1 MKQESRLSG
10 FVFEGENMSNSSNR
24 NRKRMIFV
32 FFIVCLMC
40 TALIFRVGWIQ
51 VVASDHYAKLAVEQ
65 QTMDTPIPAKRG
77 VIYDRNGKE
86 MAISAVT
93 NTIWARP
100 GDVKSART
108 EEEGLAKQQHVAKVL
123 AEILEMD
130 EAKVYETV
138 TAKKS
143 LVRVAKYVDKDK
155 ADRIR
160 EAQLPGISIAE
171 DVKRYYPIGA
181 FAAHVLGSTTDDNRG
196 LSGIELKYDKY
207 LSGIPG
213 RWIKNTDVAGD
224 SLSYGV
230 EKYFQAE
237 DGLSVMLTI
246 DEVIQHYVEKS
257 IKQVQADTQAERVFC
272 LIMDPQTGDILAM
285 ALTPEFDPNDPRTP
299 LDPAAAE
306 YVKSLSDSEKLTYWN
321 EMWRNPMISDTYE
334 PGSTFKLITTSIAL
348 EEGVTNPNEHFTC
361 TGSTV
366 VAGQKLSCWR
376 SYWPHGDQTLTKAVQ
391 NSCNP
396 VFVNLSQRLGLTT
409 YYEYLDKF
417 GLMEKTGIDFP
428 GEGGNILQN
437 IDTAGPVGLATM
449 SYGQGIAVTP
459 ISLLTAICA
468 LGNEGMLMEPRLVKG
483 LLDEKG
489 TVIESFEPRKV
500 RQVVSKQTADE
511 MCLIMESVVSEGGG
525 GTAKVAGYRIG
536 GKTGTAN
543 KVVNGAYVDDTYSS
557 FIGMVPMNDPQL
569 AILLVVDS
577 PKGVKFGSQTAA
589 PGVKVI
595 LEETLRYLNVETS
608 FTDEELAQIKSKMV
622 TVPDVTGESFSEAIG
637 ILGGAGLVY
646 QVSPTREGNEDF
658 TIVDQYPKAGEEV
671 KKGTNVYL
679 YWK

>member
-1 MKQESRLSG
+1 MPS
-10 FVFEGENMSNSSNR
+10 SSNR

-32 FFIVCLMC
+32 FIIVCLIC
-40 TALIFRVGWIQ
+40 TGLVFRIGWIQ
-51 VVASDHYAKLAVEQ
+51 VVAGERYARLAIEQ

-77 VIYDRNGKE
+77 IIFDRNNKE
-86 MAISAVT
+86 LAISAVT

-108 EEEGLAKQQHVAKVL
+108 TEEGIEKRQKTAEKL
-123 AEILEMD
+123 AEILEVD
-130 EAKVYETV
+130 EGDMLEMLSAQ
-138 TAKKS
+138 KS
-143 LVRVAKYVDKDK
+143 LIKIAKYVSKEK
-155 ADRIR
+155 ADKIR
-160 EAQLPGISIAE
+160 EAKLRGISIAE
-171 DVKRYYPIGA
+171 DVKRYYPTGA
-181 FAAHVLGSTTDDNRG
+181 FASHVLGSTTDDNRG

-207 LSGIPG
+207 LSGTPG

-237 DGLSVMLTI
+237 DGLSIVLTI
-246 DEVIQHYVEKS
+246 DEIIQHYVEKN
-257 IKQVQADTQAERVFC
+257 IKQVQADTQAKRVFC
-272 LIMDPQTGDILAM
+272 LMMDPETGDIIAM
-285 ALTPEFDPNDPRTP
+285 AMTPEFDPNNPRVP
-299 LDPAAAE
+299 LDAKEAS
-306 YVKSLSDSEKLTYWN
+306 YVEALNDADKLTYWN

-334 PGSTFKLITTSIAL
+334 PGSTFKLITTTIAL
-348 EEGVTNPNEHFTC
+348 EERVTNPTEKFTC
-361 TGSTV
+361 TGSTMI
-366 VAGQKLSCWR
+366 AGVKLSCWR
-376 SYWPHGDQTLTKAVQ
+376 SYRPHGTQTLTEAVQ

-396 VFVNLSQRLGLTT
+396 VFVQLSQRLGLAK

-417 GLMEKTGIDFP
+417 GLTEKTGVDYP

-449 SYGQGIAVTP
+449 SYGHGIAVTP
-459 ISLLTAICA
+459 VSLLTAICA
-468 LGNEGMLMEPRLVKG
+468 LGNDGMLMEPRLVKELRDG
-483 LLDEKG
+483 KG
-489 TVIESFEPRKV
+489 MVIESFEPKNV
-500 RQVVSKQTADE
+500 RQVVSKQTAGE

-525 GTAKVAGYRIG
+525 GTAKVEGYRVG

-557 FIGMVPMNDPQL
+557 FIGMVPMDDPKL

-589 PGVKVI
+589 PGVKAI
-595 LEETLRYLNVETS
+595 LEETLRYLNVEVS
-608 FTDEELAQIKSKMV
+608 YSDEEMAKIRSDKIA
-622 TVPDVTGESFSEAIG
+622 VPNVTGENFSEAIG

-646 QVSPTREGNEDF
+646 RVSPENPAGADF
-658 TIVDQYPKAGEEV
+658 TVIDQYPKPGETV
-671 KKGTNVYL
+671 KKGSNIYL

>member
-1 MKQESRLSG
+1 MAKSP
-10 FVFEGENMSNSSNR
+10 NR
-24 NRKRMIFV
+24 SRKRIIFV
-32 FFIVCLMC
+32 FFIVCIIC
-40 TALIFRVGWIQ
+40 IALIFRVGWIQ
-51 VVASDHYAKLAVEQ
+51 VVAGDRYSKLAVEQ

-86 MAISAVT
+86 MAINAVT

-108 EEEGLAKQQHVAKVL
+108 EEEGLAKQKKTAEVL

-130 EAKVYETV
+130 EEEVLEIISAP
-138 TAKKS
+138 KS
-143 LVRVAKYVDKDK
+143 LVRVAKYVDKKK

-160 EAQLPGISIAE
+160 EARLPGISVAE

-207 LSGIPG
+207 LSGTPG

-224 SLSYGV
+224 SLSHGV

-246 DEVIQHYVEKS
+246 DEVIQHYVEKT
-257 IKQVQADTQAERVFC
+257 IDQVRASTQAERVFC
-272 LIMDPQTGDILAM
+272 VIMDPKTGDVLAM
-285 ALTPEFDPNDPRTP
+285 AMTPDFDPNDPRTP
-299 LDPAAAE
+299 LDPAEAE
-306 YVKSLSDSEKLTYWN
+306 YVKSLSDEEKLTYWN
-321 EMWRNPMISDTYE
+321 AMWRNPMVSDTYE
-334 PGSTFKLITTSIAL
+334 PGSTFKLITTAIAL
-348 EEGVTNPNEHFTC
+348 EEGVTNLSEHFVC

-366 VAGQKLSCWR
+366 VAGTKLSCWR
-376 SYWPHGDQTLTKAVQ
+376 SYRPHGDQTLVNAVQ

-396 VFVNLSQRLGLTT
+396 VFVTLSQRLGLTT
-409 YYEYLDKF
+409 YYKYLEKF
-417 GLMEKTGIDFP
+417 GLMERTGIDFP

-437 IDTAGPVGLATM
+437 IETAGPVGLATM

-459 ISLLTAICA
+459 VSLLTAVCA
-468 LGNEGMLMEPRLVKG
+468 LGNDGMLMQPRLVKA
-483 LLDEKG
+483 LLDENG
-489 TVIESFEPRKV
+489 NIIESFEPQKV

-511 MCLIMESVVSEGGG
+511 MCLIMESVVAEGGG
-525 GTAKVAGYRIG
+525 GTAKIPGYRIG

-543 KVVNGAYVDDTYSS
+543 KVVNGVYVDDTYSS
-557 FIGMVPMNDPQL
+557 FIGMVPMDDPQL

-589 PGVKVI
+589 PGVKAI

-608 FTDEELAQIKSKMV
+608 YSDEELEQIQSNMATIPGLV
-622 TVPDVTGESFSEAIG
+622 GESFSEAIG
-637 ILGGAGLVY
+637 ILGGADLVY
-646 QVSPTREGNEDF
+646 QVLPPRAGDEDF
-658 TIVDQYPKAGEEV
+658 TIVDQYPKPGEKV
-671 KKGTNVYL
+671 KKGTSVYL

>member
-1 MKQESRLSG
+1 
-10 FVFEGENMSNSSNR
+10 
-24 NRKRMIFV
+24 
-32 FFIVCLMC
+32 
-40 TALIFRVGWIQ
+40 
-51 VVASDHYAKLAVEQ
+51 VVASDRYAKLAIEQ
-65 QTMDTPIPAKRG
+65 QTRDTPIPAKRG

-100 GDVKSART
+100 GDVKSARS
-108 EEEGLAKQQHVAKVL
+108 EEEGIAKQQKTAKAL

-130 EAKVYETV
+130 EAKVLEIV
-138 TAKKS
+138 SARKS
-143 LVRVAKYVDKDK
+143 LVKVAKYVEKEK
-155 ADRIR
+155 SDRIR
-160 EAQLPGISIAE
+160 EAQLRGISVAE

-181 FAAHVLGSTTDDNRG
+181 FASHVLGSTTDDNRG
-196 LSGIELKYDKY
+196 LAGIELKYDKY

-230 EKYFQAE
+230 EKYFKAE

-257 IKQVQADTQAERVFC
+257 IKQVQENTQAKRVFC
-272 LIMDPQTGDILAM
+272 LMMDPRSGDVLAM
-285 ALTPEFDPNDPRTP
+285 AMTPEFDPNNPRIP
-299 LDPAAAE
+299 LDPAAAS
-306 YVKSLSDSEKLTYWN
+306 YVESLSDEDKVAYWN
-321 EMWRNPMISDTYE
+321 EMWRNPVVCDTYE

-348 EEGVTNPNEHFTC
+348 EERVTNPGELFTC
-361 TGSTV
+361 TGSIV
-366 VAGQKLSCWR
+366 VAGTKLSCWR
-376 SYWPHGDQTLTKAVQ
+376 SYRPHGTQTLTKAVQ

-396 VFVNLSQRLGLTT
+396 VFVQLSQRLGLET
-409 YYEYLDKF
+409 YYEYLEKF

-437 IDTAGPVGLATM
+437 IQTAGPVGLATM

-468 LGNEGMLMEPRLVKG
+468 LGNEGKLMEPRMVKA
-483 LLDEKG
+483 LLDGSG
-489 TVIESFEPRKV
+489 TVIESFEPRIV

-525 GTAKVAGYRIG
+525 GTARVDGYRIG

-543 KVVNGAYVDDTYSS
+543 KVVNGVYVDDTYSS
-557 FIGMVPMNDPQL
+557 FIGMVPMDDPKL

-589 PGVKVI
+589 PGVKAI
-595 LEETLRYLNVETS
+595 LAETLRYLNVETS
-608 FTDEELAQIKSKMV
+608 YTDEELAKMRSEM
-622 TVPDVTGESFSEAIG
+622 TAVPEVAGESFSEAIG
-637 ILGGAGLVY
+637 ILGGANLIY
-646 QVSPTREGNEDF
+646 QVSPARSGDEDF
-658 TIVDQYPKAGEEV
+658 IIVDQYPKPGENV